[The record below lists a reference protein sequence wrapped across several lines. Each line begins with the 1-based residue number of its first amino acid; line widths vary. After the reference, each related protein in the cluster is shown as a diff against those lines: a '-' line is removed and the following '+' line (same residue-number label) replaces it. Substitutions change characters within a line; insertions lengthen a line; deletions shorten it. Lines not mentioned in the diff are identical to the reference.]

1 MSTYFNGD
9 PPKDG
14 EDDSSINPLSRLCRY
29 YDAVFDKIQFYFIER
44 WVCVGILSFFYL
56 LRLYITQGK

>member
-9 PPKDG
+9 IPKEGAD
-14 EDDSSINPLSRLCRY
+14 ESINPISRFLRY
-29 YDAVFDKIQFYFIER
+29 YDAVFDKLQFYFIER
-44 WVCVGILSFFYL
+44 WVSIGILSVLFM